1 MLPRN
6 RLCSSRHK
14 VKCQEFHRELDS
26 DHASKHF
33 RTMHKEILKEARTPA
48 VMRVVPESQPKIS
61 RFFNTCNV
69 VLGRESSSPEAE
81 EIGAL
86 LPANVS
92 TSTAHDKVVT
102 DSPDWKS
109 AELQLL
115 IGEEREDAATM
126 EMAEKCVH
134 VGECKEG
141 EGEYDGET
149 NGMRKFGSVLGNKV
163 RRRNK

>member
-1 MLPRN
+1 M
-6 RLCSSRHK
+6 
-14 VKCQEFHRELDS
+14 KCQEFHRELDS

-33 RTMHKEILKEARTPA
+33 RTMQKEIHKEARTPA
-48 VMRVVPESQPKIS
+48 VMRVVTESQAKIS

-69 VLGRESSSPEAE
+69 VLGRERSSPEAE

-92 TSTAHDKVVT
+92 TSTAHKEVVT

-126 EMAEKCVH
+126 EMADGNVCMWENVRKEKENMI
-134 VGECKEG
+134 G
-141 EGEYDGET
+141 
-149 NGMRKFGSVLGNKV
+149 
-163 RRRNK
+163 RRME